1 MFDMIFLDANRLE
14 YPDYY
19 YRLIASLRCGGLL
32 VCDNAISHEEEFKLF
47 TCMVEE
53 DTRLLSFTINVGKG
67 ELLVYKY

>member
-19 YRLIASLRCGGLL
+19 DRLIASLRCGGLL

-47 TCMVEE
+47 TCMGG
-53 DTRLLSFTINVGKG
+53 RR
-67 ELLVYKY
+67 YKATFFHYKCR